1 MLFIGTVYHI
11 GMVVK
16 AESVAVP
23 PCEIIIDRK
32 YTDRHANDA
41 MAAEPIGTD
50 CVPSGSAHR
59 HSLFIMLGKWNGKL
73 RAEC

>member
-41 MAAEPIGTD
+41 MAAE
-50 CVPSGSAHR
+50 
-59 HSLFIMLGKWNGKL
+59 
-73 RAEC
+73 